1 MVRST
6 VIGSRVLE
14 KGFSLL
20 ELMISMFILIVLL
33 SIAIPTYQRSI
44 QHAEETVLKE
54 NLWQMDRAI
63 DQYTTDKGK
72 LPKSIDDLIDAKY
85 LRERPVDPTLQTTD
99 WEEIQGPDPNS
110 PEGEEGLVDV
120 KSTNTAQ
127 DSDGKPYNEY

>member
-1 MVRST
+1 MVRSIVT
-6 VIGSRVLE
+6 GKRVFE

-54 NLWQMDRAI
+54 NLWQIDRAI

-72 LPKSIDDLIDAKY
+72 LPKSIDDLVDAKY

-99 WEEIQGPDPNS
+99 WEEVQGPDPNS

-127 DSDGKPYNEY
+127 DSEGKPYNEY

>member
-6 VIGSRVLE
+6 VTGKRVFE

-72 LPKSIDDLIDAKY
+72 LPKSIDDLVEAKY
-85 LRERPVDPTLQTTD
+85 LRERPVDPTLQSTD
-99 WEEIQGPDPNS
+99 WEEVQGPDPNS
-110 PEGEEGLVDV
+110 ADGEEGLVDV
-120 KSTNTAQ
+120 KSTNTGQ
-127 DSDGKPYNEY
+127 DSEGKPHNEY

>member
-1 MVRST
+1 MT
-6 VIGSRVLE
+6 GNRVLE

>member
-6 VIGSRVLE
+6 VTGNRVLE

-99 WEEIQGPDPNS
+99 WEEIQSPDPNS

>member
-1 MVRST
+1 MVRSIVT
-6 VIGSRVLE
+6 GKRVFE

-72 LPKSIDDLIDAKY
+72 LPKSIDDLVDAKY

-99 WEEIQGPDPNS
+99 WEEVQGPDPNS

-127 DSDGKPYNEY
+127 DSEGKPYNEY